1 MIVLVQPSQDAC
13 RMTFR
18 RFLMGAAIG
27 ALATTSLAG
36 AASAQSCDTSFVL
49 MNTSRVVVQEFYF
62 NPARNP
68 EWGRDRLGDGVVNP
82 GGQMAF
88 RPTGNATRYDF
99 RVVWSNGENAE
110 LRNVDICSTAQ
121 IVATQRGI
129 EAR

>member
-1 MIVLVQPSQDAC
+1 
-13 RMTFR
+13 MTFR

-68 EWGRDRLGDGVVNP
+68 TGAVTASAMAWSIRA
-82 GGQMAF
+82 GQMAF
-88 RPTGNATRYDF
+88 RPAGNATRYDF

-110 LRNVDICSTAQ
+110 LRNVDICSTSR
-121 IVATQRGI
+121 IVATQQGV